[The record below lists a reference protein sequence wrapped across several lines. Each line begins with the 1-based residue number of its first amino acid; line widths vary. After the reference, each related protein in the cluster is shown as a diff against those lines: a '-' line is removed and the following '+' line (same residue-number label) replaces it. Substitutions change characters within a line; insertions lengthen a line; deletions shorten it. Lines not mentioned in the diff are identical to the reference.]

1 MVCCECPMKSFA
13 NFSED
18 IEDRRLALKQKQA
31 DQLASFKE
39 KGAGVQQAA
48 GDRLAAT
55 KEKQDAAAER
65 ATAAR
70 DAIKQKRQEA
80 EARRKEIEAK
90 KKEREDISKEIAASR
105 EEHQQDRVDQKKKND
120 QKRMGKARAEREE

>member
-1 MVCCECPMKSFA
+1 MKSFGH
-13 NFSED
+13 FSED
-18 IEDRRLALKQKQA
+18 LETRRQQLKLKQQQQA
-31 DQLASFKE
+31 ASFKE

-48 GDRLAAT
+48 GERLAAQ
-55 KEKQDAAAER
+55 KEKAKEAAER

-70 DAIKQKRQEA
+70 DAIKQKRKEA
-80 EARRKEIEAK
+80 EARRQEIEAK

-105 EEHQQDRVDQKKKND
+105 EEHQQDRVEQKKKLD

>member
-1 MVCCECPMKSFA
+1 MKSFV

-18 IEDRRLALKQKQA
+18 IETRRQLLKQKQRE
-31 DQLASFKE
+31 QLVSFKE
-39 KGAGVQQAA
+39 KGAAVQQAA
-48 GDRLAAT
+48 AERVADLKKKNA
-55 KEKQDAAAER
+55 AAAER

-70 DAIKQKRQEA
+70 DAIKQKRKES
-80 EARRKEIEAK
+80 EARRQEIEAK

>member
-1 MVCCECPMKSFA
+1 MKSFGS
-13 NFSED
+13 FSED
-18 IEDRRLALKQKQA
+18 IADRRLALKQTQA
-31 DQLASFKE
+31 DQRASFKE
-39 KGAGVQQAA
+39 KGATVNQAA
-48 GDRLAAT
+48 QERLAAT

-80 EARRKEIEAK
+80 EDRRKEIEAK

-105 EEHQQDRVDQKKKND
+105 EEHQQDRIEQKKKND
-120 QKRMGKARAEREE
+120 QKRMAKDRSQEINT

>member
-1 MVCCECPMKSFA
+1 MKSFA

-18 IEDRRLALKQKQA
+18 LETRRQLLKQKQK

-39 KGAGVQQAA
+39 KGAAVNQAA
-48 GDRLAAT
+48 QERLAAT
-55 KEKQDAAAER
+55 KEKQDEAAER

-120 QKRMGKARAEREE
+120 QKRMGKVRAQAEE

>member
-1 MVCCECPMKSFA
+1 MKSFA

-18 IEDRRLALKQKQA
+18 LETRRQLLKQKQK

-39 KGAGVQQAA
+39 KGAAVNQAA
-48 GDRLAAT
+48 QERLGAQ
-55 KEKQDAAAER
+55 KEKQKEAADR

-70 DAIKQKRQEA
+70 DAIKQKRKES

-90 KKEREDISKEIAASR
+90 KKEKEDISKEIAASR

-120 QKRMGKARAEREE
+120 QKRMAKDRSQEINT

>member
-1 MVCCECPMKSFA
+1 MKSFA

-18 IEDRRLALKQKQA
+18 LQTRRQLLKQKQV
-31 DQLASFKE
+31 DQRASFKE
-39 KGAGVQQAA
+39 KGAAVNQAA
-48 GDRLAAT
+48 QERLAAQ
-55 KEKQDAAAER
+55 KEKQDEAAER

-70 DAIKQKRQEA
+70 DAIKQKRKEA
-80 EARRKEIEAK
+80 EDRRKAAEAK

-120 QKRMGKARAEREE
+120 QKRMGKVRAQAEE